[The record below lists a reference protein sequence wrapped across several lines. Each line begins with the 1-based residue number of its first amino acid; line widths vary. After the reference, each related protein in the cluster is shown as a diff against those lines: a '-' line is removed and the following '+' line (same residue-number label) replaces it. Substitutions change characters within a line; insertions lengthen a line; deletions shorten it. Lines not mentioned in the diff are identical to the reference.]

1 MLAQAY
7 AARGIRIHHHS
18 PARLLHVLFQDK
30 HLIVSNKAPGVLS
43 QPDARTGAAAA
54 AADDQLSLIRE
65 HIRTAKPGEAYVGL
79 VHRLDRNVSG
89 AMVMALRSKAAA
101 RLSYDFK
108 HRLVSK
114 TYVAMVLG
122 VLRGQG
128 TLEDTLVH
136 AGYNV
141 TRVKRIPDDED
152 HAPKALLHYKALHT
166 LTHPTAGPQT
176 LVQIDLV
183 TGKKHQIRAQL
194 AHLGHAIAGDVKYG
208 APGRFRDK
216 SIALHCRSLVFRHPT
231 VEVVADEAREQEGG
245 RKPSMQ
251 RRLLAVHAP
260 VPGTWRARFGEEVV
274 GLIERMHAS
283 TEGNAPPHR

>member
-1 MLAQAY
+1 M
-7 AARGIRIHHHS
+7 
-18 PARLLHVLFQDK
+18 
-30 HLIVSNKAPGVLS
+30 
-43 QPDARTGAAAA
+43 
-54 AADDQLSLIRE
+54 
-65 HIRTAKPGEAYVGL
+65 GL

-128 TLEDTLVH
+128 TLENTLVH
-136 AGYNV
+136 AGDNV
-141 TRVKRIPDDED
+141 TRVKRIPDDD

-166 LTHPTAGPQT
+166 LKHPTAGPQT

-194 AHLGHAIAGDVKYG
+194 AHLGHAIVGDVKYG

-231 VEVVADEAREQEGG
+231 VEVVADEARGQERG

-260 VPGTWRARFGEEVV
+260 VPETWRARFGEEVV
-274 GLIERMHAS
+274 ELVERMHAN
-283 TEGNAPPHR
+283 TRQQCPAT